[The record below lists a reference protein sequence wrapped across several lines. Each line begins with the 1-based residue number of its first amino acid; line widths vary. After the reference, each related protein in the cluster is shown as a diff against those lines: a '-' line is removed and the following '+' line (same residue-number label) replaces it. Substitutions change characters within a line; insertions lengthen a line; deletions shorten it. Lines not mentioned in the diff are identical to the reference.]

1 MRRLTLFLLPVI
13 AMCVWSHVVFEE
25 IGQMSGSTSYVHLSV
40 TVDLAGIEEKILAF
54 SQYISQY
61 KALINSTYAK
71 ANKDFDAECKTLKAN
86 YQPCDDAWR
95 RQMDRDQARYLNM
108 ASTFQHDAGQLKSRI
123 RNLRGILP
131 SPFPSTAKDN
141 EKAEPGSEY
150 REKRSVLTRAGGLLF
165 KAAKHGMIRKVR
177 SPSLLFSLARGI
189 LGTFMGMYT
198 QHQIDKLRT
207 QVGELREDHNQLV
220 EVVTENRASIVKLEN
235 QMGGL
240 NKTLTILSK
249 LNSGIVVSEMSS
261 MYRDLHAALDIAVH
275 TVQQAMHRR
284 LSIDLLTPTD
294 LEKIFED
301 LAQVSIAQGFRLL
314 TEKPSDLLQVET
326 SHIYDGKSF
335 VLLLH
340 VPMTPADSLLRLLRL
355 RPFPIPFSASHSLLP
370 RAPSSLL
377 ALSKGKTRLM
387 TTIEY
392 SDLVGC
398 HLIGSVYICDRHGA
412 LRKDIK
418 SNCLG
423 ALFEQDIPEAR
434 KLCDLEVVPRKEAV
448 LQLEGNWFLVYSPKM
463 FTAQKDCHNG
473 TSSESYIK
481 RDVQKVFVDPGCTLF
496 LEDYQLNSEFSL
508 YLDANV
514 RWVRW
519 DKEDISLFGLNE
531 NDVELA
537 LSEAVPGERE
547 LLLADVVK
555 SARARAHTPVWKI
568 LLCVAIVISL
578 ISLIVLFAVPIGV
591 RWVIQLRSRFRK
603 LKELFVSLIPS
614 MAEQINT
621 VLRHLSLPQIPL
633 QRFNMYPNL
642 QAEPV
647 PQDPQAPEP
656 HAPAFH

>member
-1 MRRLTLFLLPVI
+1 
-13 AMCVWSHVVFEE
+13 
-25 IGQMSGSTSYVHLSV
+25 
-40 TVDLAGIEEKILAF
+40 
-54 SQYISQY
+54 
-61 KALINSTYAK
+61 
-71 ANKDFDAECKTLKAN
+71 
-86 YQPCDDAWR
+86 
-95 RQMDRDQARYLNM
+95 
-108 ASTFQHDAGQLKSRI
+108 
-123 RNLRGILP
+123 
-131 SPFPSTAKDN
+131 
-141 EKAEPGSEY
+141 
-150 REKRSVLTRAGGLLF
+150 
-165 KAAKHGMIRKVR
+165 
-177 SPSLLFSLARGI
+177 
-189 LGTFMGMYT
+189 
-198 QHQIDKLRT
+198 
-207 QVGELREDHNQLV
+207 
-220 EVVTENRASIVKLEN
+220 
-235 QMGGL
+235 
-240 NKTLTILSK
+240 
-249 LNSGIVVSEMSS
+249 
-261 MYRDLHAALDIAVH
+261 
-275 TVQQAMHRR
+275 
-284 LSIDLLTPTD
+284 
-294 LEKIFED
+294 
-301 LAQVSIAQGFRLL
+301 
-314 TEKPSDLLQVET
+314 
-326 SHIYDGKSF
+326 
-335 VLLLH
+335 
-340 VPMTPADSLLRLLRL
+340 
-355 RPFPIPFSASHSLLP
+355 
-370 RAPSSLL
+370 
-377 ALSKGKTRLM
+377 
-387 TTIEY
+387 
-392 SDLVGC
+392 
-398 HLIGSVYICDRHGA
+398 
-412 LRKDIK
+412 
-418 SNCLG
+418 
-423 ALFEQDIPEAR
+423 
-434 KLCDLEVVPRKEAV
+434 
-448 LQLEGNWFLVYSPKM
+448 M